1 MLRHG
6 KTVELHVNGATRL
19 VMVREITP
27 LLAERLHAVILSG
40 VERGDAPITAKDLA
54 DLMVGDAR
62 GKLELLQECSD
73 LGPEVQD
80 LGGHAFM
87 LLWRAF
93 EEVNAPFLELLGQAM
108 TQGLE
113 RAHRALDAVC
123 TDKAHSDA
131 ASPNA
136 ASLDPAYLDGPG
148 P

>member
-6 KTVELHVNGATRL
+6 KTVELQVNGHTRL

-40 VERGDAPITAKDLA
+40 MEQGDAPITAKDVA

-113 RAHRALDAVC
+113 RAHRALDAARPDA
-123 TDKAHSDA
+123 TQPDA
-131 ASPNA
+131 AH
-136 ASLDPAYLDGPG
+136 LDPVYLDGPG

>member
-6 KTVELHVNGATRL
+6 KVVELSVNGHTRRVTVL
-19 VMVREITP
+19 EITP

-40 VERGDAPITAKDLA
+40 VEQGEAPITTKDVA
-54 DLMVGDAR
+54 DLIVGDAR

-93 EEVNAPFLELLGQAM
+93 EEVNAPFLELLGQTM

-113 RAHRALDAVC
+113 RVHRALDE
-123 TDKAHSDA
+123 TSQ
-131 ASPNA
+131 
-136 ASLDPAYLDGPG
+136 DPAYLDGPG

>member
-6 KTVELHVNGATRL
+6 KTVELQVNGHARR

-40 VERGDAPITAKDLA
+40 VEQGDAPITAKDVA
-54 DLMVGDAR
+54 DLIVGDAR

-113 RAHRALDAVC
+113 RARRALDV
-123 TDKAHSDA
+123 AHLDA
-131 ASPNA
+131 ARPDA
-136 ASLDPAYLDGPG
+136 TRLDPAYLDGPG

>member
-6 KTVELHVNGATRL
+6 KTVELHVNGAKRL
-19 VMVREITP
+19 VRVLEITP
-27 LLAERLHAVILSG
+27 LLAERLHAVILSS
-40 VERGDAPITAKDLA
+40 VEQGDAPITARDVA

-73 LGPEVQD
+73 LGPEVQE
-80 LGGHAFM
+80 LGGQAFM

-113 RAHRALDAVC
+113 RARRALDEM
-123 TDKAHSDA
+123 SQ
-131 ASPNA
+131 
-136 ASLDPAYLDGPG
+136 DPAYLDGPG